1 MTNEKCEMIY
11 GKSFET
17 LPRQVAQITG
27 THGLLVIVTRGE
39 ILFLAIIPLHF
50 VCISEYAMTNSP
62 VAPSQPSDRSAL
74 ILVVERNPM
83 VQRLERFFLEQAGYT
98 VEFTNDGLT
107 ALARAQELRPA
118 ILVTEILVPKLDGLS
133 LCRRIKGEPAT
144 KEMLVMIFSHL
155 QAEDR
160 AFEAGAD
167 AFLEKPLNEEL
178 LIETLQK
185 LLDMRKRSAG
195 ENA

>member
-1 MTNEKCEMIY
+1 
-11 GKSFET
+11 
-17 LPRQVAQITG
+17 
-27 THGLLVIVTRGE
+27 
-39 ILFLAIIPLHF
+39 
-50 VCISEYAMTNSP
+50 MTNSP
-62 VAPSQPSDRSAL
+62 LAPHQSLDRAAL

-83 VQRLERFFLEQAGYT
+83 VQRLERFFLEQAGYS

-133 LCRRIKGEPAT
+133 LCRRIKTELAT
-144 KEMLVMIFSHL
+144 KDMLVMIFSHL

-160 AFEAGAD
+160 AYEAGAD

-178 LIETLQK
+178 LIETLQR
-185 LLDMRKRSAG
+185 LLDLRKRSAG
-195 ENA
+195 EDA